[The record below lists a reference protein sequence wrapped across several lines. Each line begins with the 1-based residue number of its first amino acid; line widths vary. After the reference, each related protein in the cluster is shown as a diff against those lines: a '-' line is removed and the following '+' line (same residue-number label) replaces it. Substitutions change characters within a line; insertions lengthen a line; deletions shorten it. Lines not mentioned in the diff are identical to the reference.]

1 MERYAVG
8 AFFLGVPIGVI
19 VLDASKAG
27 EGVVRSPL
35 TISPGDDV
43 RSTSTLP
50 LIVKWTT
57 KTRKIETVR
66 KNTHPLG
73 LFGALLRVE

>member
-27 EGVVRSPL
+27 EGVVRSQVPY
-35 TISPGDDV
+35 
-43 RSTSTLP
+43 R
-50 LIVKWTT
+50 
-57 KTRKIETVR
+57 
-66 KNTHPLG
+66 
-73 LFGALLRVE
+73 